1 MTHYQDIH
9 ILADPE
15 LLPQQ
20 LMSDLFGRVHKA
32 LALEQ
37 SDSVGISFPKMKEEA
52 RYLGACLRL
61 HGTEAALARLQKH
74 LEVLPSDYF
83 LLATVRP
90 VPARIEGYRRF
101 SRRQSDSSLDRL
113 RRRKMRREGIS
124 WEEAVEALSENREK
138 RLDLPFVNL
147 RSAST
152 GKRFRLFIEA
162 GSLEVV
168 SSSGKFSCYGLS
180 PAATV
185 PWF

>member
-37 SDSVGISFPKMKEEA
+37 SDSVGISFPKMRDEA

-61 HGTEAALARLQKH
+61 HGSETDLESLQKY
-74 LEVLPSDYF
+74 LGVLPSDYF
-83 LLATVRP
+83 LLAAIKP
-90 VPARIEGYRRF
+90 VPAQIEGYRRF

-113 RRRKMRREGIS
+113 RRRKMKREGIS
-124 WEEAVEALSENREK
+124 WEEAVEALPENREK
-138 RLDLPFVNL
+138 RLDLPYVNV
-147 RSAST
+147 RSASN
-152 GKRFRLFIEA
+152 GERFRLFIEA
-162 GSLEVV
+162 GPVALSPAPG
-168 SSSGKFSCYGLS
+168 SFSCYGLS
-180 PAATV
+180 PTATV